1 MQHSMAWKMFNSAH
15 SKHIPRAAVGIE
27 VARDFSSNVSKS
39 EHLGSPDSEKISKSV
54 LVHEEGH

>member
-1 MQHSMAWKMFNSAH
+1 MFNSAH

-54 LVHEEGH
+54 VVHEEGH